1 MGRRGA
7 MVLVRLEPV
16 ALAWILLLPVI
27 AGSVFAD
34 AFDWLPV
41 RRRWL
46 QLTLVLGAS
55 VLIGIL
61 VIPCVP
67 VAIGGSAAVGQIE
80 NKHFGLVLIGGAT
93 IAVTVVPLIVTAWLA
108 WLIEAPPISRHAALP
123 RRPHRPRLDGAHR
136 RLSRHGHAA
145 RGNRGDPGDG
155 GALPADGRRARG
167 HDACRLADKI
177 RMVRGPGEDSDY
189 DTYVDRWFAERLAAA
204 LEVSKKMVE
213 NAGSI

>member
-61 VIPCVP
+61 VIPCV
-67 VAIGGSAAVGQIE
+67 
-80 NKHFGLVLIGGAT
+80 
-93 IAVTVVPLIVTAWLA
+93 
-108 WLIEAPPISRHAALP
+108 
-123 RRPHRPRLDGAHR
+123 
-136 RLSRHGHAA
+136 LSRSE
-145 RGNRGDPGDG
+145 
-155 GALPADGRRARG
+155 GALPSGKSRTNISAW
-167 HDACRLADKI
+167 C
-177 RMVRGPGEDSDY
+177 
-189 DTYVDRWFAERLAAA
+189 
-204 LEVSKKMVE
+204 
-213 NAGSI
+213 

>member
-1 MGRRGA
+1 MSAPWSGWSDGPSRGA
-7 MVLVRLEPV
+7 MVLVMLEPV

-55 VLIGIL
+55 VLVGIL
-61 VIPCVP
+61 VIPCVL

-80 NKHFGLVLIGGAT
+80 NKHFGLVLIGAAT
-93 IAVTVVPLIVTAWLA
+93 IAATVVPLIVMAWLA
-108 WLIEAPPISRHAALP
+108 WQIDALPISRHAALP

-136 RLSRHGHAA
+136 RRSRHGHAA

-167 HDACRLADKI
+167 HD
-177 RMVRGPGEDSDY
+177 VP
-189 DTYVDRWFAERLAAA
+189 A
-204 LEVSKKMVE
+204 LPSLLTQTRC
-213 NAGSI
+213 AIG

>member
-61 VIPCVP
+61 VVPCVL
-67 VAIGGSAAVGQIE
+67 VAIGESAAVGQIE
-80 NKHFGLVLIGGAT
+80 NKYS
-93 IAVTVVPLIVTAWLA
+93 AW
-108 WLIEAPPISRHAALP
+108 
-123 RRPHRPRLDGAHR
+123 
-136 RLSRHGHAA
+136 
-145 RGNRGDPGDG
+145 
-155 GALPADGRRARG
+155 
-167 HDACRLADKI
+167 C
-177 RMVRGPGEDSDY
+177 
-189 DTYVDRWFAERLAAA
+189 
-204 LEVSKKMVE
+204 
-213 NAGSI
+213 

>member
-41 RRRWL
+41 YRRWL

-61 VIPCVP
+61 DTPCVL
-67 VAIGGSAAVGQIE
+67 VAIGGSAAVGQMAYRALARIQDAPTRPIRPDPEIWRHLSTLRLYEAACLLADIE
-80 NKHFGLVLIGGAT
+80 PNKSKID
-93 IAVTVVPLIVTAWLA
+93 
-108 WLIEAPPISRHAALP
+108 E
-123 RRPHRPRLDGAHR
+123 
-136 RLSRHGHAA
+136 
-145 RGNRGDPGDG
+145 PGDVNG
-155 GALPADGRRARG
+155 WYRALCDAIRDNEIFYIYSILDDDRTTQYGYLPHPDTVITREDLNKFSTSRNLRRAF
-167 HDACRLADKI
+167 L
-177 RMVRGPGEDSDY
+177 S
-189 DTYVDRWFAERLAAA
+189 
-204 LEVSKKMVE
+204 
-213 NAGSI
+213 

>member
-1 MGRRGA
+1 VMGRRGA

-61 VIPCVP
+61 VIPCVL

-108 WLIEAPPISRHAALP
+108 WLIDAPPICVTPRCRVALTALALMALIGGF
-123 RRPHRPRLDGAHR
+123 LDTDMLREETAVTR
-136 RLSRHGHAA
+136 ETAA
-145 RGNRGDPGDG
+145 RYQQMDDE
-155 GALPADGRRARG
+155 RAAMTRAG
-167 HDACRLADKI
+167 SPTRSAWCA
-177 RMVRGPGEDSDY
+177 GPERIPTTPTLIDSL
-189 DTYVDRWFAERLAAA
+189 RSAWRPA

>member
-16 ALAWILLLPVI
+16 ALAWILLLPVT

-61 VIPCVP
+61 VIPCVL

-108 WLIEAPPISRHAALP
+108 WLIDDAADL
-123 RRPHRPRLDGAHR
+123 A
-136 RLSRHGHAA
+136 S
-145 RGNRGDPGDG
+145 
-155 GALPADGRRARG
+155 RRA
-167 HDACRLADKI
+167 
-177 RMVRGPGEDSDY
+177 
-189 DTYVDRWFAERLAAA
+189 AA
-204 LEVSKKMVE
+204 SP
-213 NAGSI
+213 SPPSP

>member
-61 VIPCVP
+61 DTPCVL

-93 IAVTVVPLIVTAWLA
+93 IAVTVVPLIVTALA
-108 WLIEAPPISRHAALP
+108 RLADRRRRRSRVTPRCRVAL
-123 RRPHRPRLDGAHR
+123 LDGAHR

-177 RMVRGPGEDSDY
+177 RTVCRPGEDSDY